1 MLFLFGCYQISGQ
14 SIVCQNRIVSV
25 DEFKSS
31 MDSIGLVYEL
41 PTGFKSA
48 LVRGNGDLYYQFA
61 IINEDSTMEVRYTI
75 FPIKQN
81 LLEYEKLLK
90 DLGTVMI
97 HPNKMYT
104 GIIQANML
112 NMTGWKDYQIGAFP
126 KDAVNEEFNAD
137 VGGSCFFQFDCE
149 FGKGYKYGHFVY
161 LHKNNIADVI
171 ITYMDNDKAKH
182 NELMNGPFH
191 SLKFKNGLWI
201 Q

>member
-48 LVRGNGDLYYQFA
+48 LVHGNGDLYYQFA

-112 NMTGWKDYQIGAFP
+112 NMTG
-126 KDAVNEEFNAD
+126 
-137 VGGSCFFQFDCE
+137 
-149 FGKGYKYGHFVY
+149 
-161 LHKNNIADVI
+161 
-171 ITYMDNDKAKH
+171 
-182 NELMNGPFH
+182 
-191 SLKFKNGLWI
+191 
-201 Q
+201 